1 MKNTVKIHQNKAKNP
16 RLRTLRKA
24 ADALWKTSAP
34 NLPNFARRGK
44 KHLHGGAERAK
55 ITTVGTAWQALNA
68 CRAVPFFVCKKE
80 RMVLMPKTKGESVFF
95 TAVTAWLMVYGMT
108 LYNLVLIS
116 GSFTNASFLLAL
128 REMWLEYGIIFLCA
142 YFISSPIAKK
152 LAFRV
157 VRPGDRPI
165 AIILCIQVF
174 TVVCQVALASI
185 LAVWHGNGFTVQFVP
200 DYLSAYCRN
209 FVMAMPLQ
217 LLLAGPIARGVFQAI
232 FRRGEAN

>member
-1 MKNTVKIHQNKAKNP
+1 
-16 RLRTLRKA
+16 
-24 ADALWKTSAP
+24 
-34 NLPNFARRGK
+34 
-44 KHLHGGAERAK
+44 
-55 ITTVGTAWQALNA
+55 
-68 CRAVPFFVCKKE
+68 
-80 RMVLMPKTKGESVFF
+80 MVQMPKTKGESIFF

-108 LYNLVLIS
+108 LYNLVLLS
-116 GSFTNASFLLAL
+116 GSFTNAMAL
-128 REMWLEYGIIFLCA
+128 QEMWLEFVIIFLCA

-185 LAVWHGNGFTVQFVP
+185 LAVWHGNGFTMQFVP

-209 FVMAMPLQ
+209 FIMALPLQ
-217 LLLAGPIARGVFQAI
+217 LLVAGPIVRGVFRAI
-232 FRRGEAN
+232 FRHGEAQKN